1 MQDYTLRGVHRK
13 TSSLKKFLV
22 VVIIENKMYLR
33 DPEGDTILRDL
44 VVKGGYPSIESVRSA
59 KTLKIIVRSSSEK
72 KACKIVE
79 NLCTELRIY
88 NPVLSECTI
97 ESRGRIREQTQ
108 ARRTSSSRSLANLN
122 EVLPLRSSRFCHFHR
137 RRQ

>member
-1 MQDYTLRGVHRK
+1 MRDYTLRGVHRK

-33 DPEGDTILRDL
+33 DPEGDTILSDL
-44 VVKGGYPSIESVRSA
+44 VVKGGYSSIESVRSA

-97 ESRGRIREQTQ
+97 ESRGRIREPTQ
-108 ARRTSSSRSLANLN
+108 ARRTSSSRS
-122 EVLPLRSSRFCHFHR
+122 
-137 RRQ
+137 